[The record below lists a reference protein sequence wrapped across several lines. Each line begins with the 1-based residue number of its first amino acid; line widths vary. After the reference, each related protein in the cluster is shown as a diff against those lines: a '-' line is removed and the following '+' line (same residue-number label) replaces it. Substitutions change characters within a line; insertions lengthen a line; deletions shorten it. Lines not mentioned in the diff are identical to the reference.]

1 MGSVLRLTVVLA
13 AGWVL
18 CFWPAKS
25 LNPETGVK
33 WMSIAALCCLV
44 PGWIVVLLERLAIFP
59 NALVVMLVQTSVR
72 MATVGGAVVVV
83 KRTHPEI
90 GLADFYGW
98 LIGFYL
104 LALLVEVQ
112 LLRRDERQATGV
124 TYQQASSVKPDGS
137 SDSTAVD
144 SDT

>member
-1 MGSVLRLTVVLA
+1 MRSVIRLTLVLA
-13 AGWVL
+13 AGWAV

-44 PGWIVVLLERLAIFP
+44 PGWFVVLLDRLAIFP

-90 GLADFYGW
+90 GLAEFHGW

-104 LALLVEVQ
+104 LALFVEVQ
-112 LLRRDERQATGV
+112 LLRRDERPASEFRQDRT
-124 TYQQASSVKPDGS
+124 SSVDSDGL
-137 SDSTAVD
+137 SDPHAVD